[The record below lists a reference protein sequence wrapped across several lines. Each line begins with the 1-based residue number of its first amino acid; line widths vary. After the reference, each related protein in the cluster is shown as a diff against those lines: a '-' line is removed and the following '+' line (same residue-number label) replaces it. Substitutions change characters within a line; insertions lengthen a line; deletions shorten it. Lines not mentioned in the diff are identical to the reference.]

1 MKTYRKALYDAHE
14 AMLDDIENKMAY
26 KDAEYILGMLDA
38 ARIVLTM
45 LTNELNKK
53 EEDQND

>member
-1 MKTYRKALYDAHE
+1 MKTYGQALYDAHE
-14 AMLDDIENKMAY
+14 AMLDEIENKMAY
-26 KDAEYILGMLDA
+26 KDANYIAGMLDA

-53 EEDQND
+53 EDEQND